1 MSNLSSPF
9 IERPKATSLVG
20 VLIILSGIL
29 AYYFL
34 PVSQLPQIE
43 FPTILVQASLP
54 GASPEIMATSVATPI
69 EKQIGRI
76 SGVTEMTSSS
86 SLGKTSVVIQFDLN
100 RSIDAAAND
109 VQAAIDASLS
119 DLPKDLPSKPIYRKV
134 NPADAPIMII
144 ALTSKLYTKEKM
156 YDVASTILQQKIS
169 QSNGVGQV
177 IVGGSS
183 LPSVRVELNPLALNH
198 YGIAIDDI
206 RTTLQNENANKP
218 KGQIIDNKRSYNIA
232 TNDQLIHAYQYKPL
246 IISYHNNTPVTLSD
260 VAEVK
265 DSVEDIKN
273 AGLADGKPSV
283 LLIIF
288 KQPGV
293 NVIET
298 VDGVKQKIPQLE
310 ASIPAGIDLTVAMD
324 RTTTIRSSL
333 VDVEKTLILA
343 IALVIIVVFLFLKNL
358 SSTFIPSIVV
368 PISLL
373 GTFTIMYFLNFS
385 LDNFSLMALT
395 ISTGFV
401 VDDAIVVL
409 ENIMRHIE
417 KGVAPKQAAL
427 LGSKEVSFTV
437 LSMSISLIAVFIPI
451 LLMGGIVGRLFREFA
466 ITLSI
471 AILVSLFVS
480 LTITPSMCSKMLK
493 VNQKK
498 ISNQMNKS
506 KITEFY
512 KKSLLWTINHEKT
525 MLFVIF
531 LTIILSIVLYIQI
544 PKGFFPQQ
552 DTGRIMGFIVADQNI
567 SFKNME
573 KKFTE
578 IVNIIK
584 EDPAIEHVV
593 GYVGG
598 GTINNGNVFISL
610 KPLEERKIS
619 PDIIIGRLRNSLSH
633 IAGVNVYLQS
643 AQDLMIGGRQ
653 GGAQFQYSISAPNL
667 DELNKWGEKLIQRLS
682 LLPGIADV
690 NSDQKNHGL
699 EAFININYDNAAK
712 LEVTPFAI
720 DNTLYDSFGQRQV
733 SIIYKSTNQYHV
745 VMEVAP
751 EFWMSPEFLKN
762 TYIKNRKNILVP
774 LSEIANFSAKSS
786 LLSVNHQSQF
796 PATTL
801 SFNLI
806 PGTPL
811 GDAVNLVEKTVNEM
825 NLPSL
830 LNASFQG
837 TAKAF
842 QSSLSN
848 QPYLILAALITVYI
862 VLGILYE
869 SLIHPITILSTLPSA
884 GVGALLAL
892 IMTKTDFSLIALIG
906 IILLIGIVKKNA
918 IMMIDFALQAK
929 RLENK
934 TSKEAIY
941 QAAILRFRP
950 IMMTTMAAILGAV
963 PLAFG
968 TGVGS
973 ELRRPLGISI
983 IGGLI
988 ISQLLTLYTT
998 PIVYLYFEKI
1008 KYWIENK
1015 LLNIKGETYE
1025 QPKPKI

>member
-43 FPTILVQASLP
+43 FPTIFVQASLP

-86 SLGKTSVVIQFDLN
+86 SLGKSSVVIQFDLN

-119 DLPKDLPSKPIYRKV
+119 DLPKDLPSKPTYRKV

-144 ALTSKLYTKEKM
+144 ALTSKLYTKGQM

-198 YGIAIDDI
+198 YGIAIDDV

-218 KGQIIDNKRSYNIA
+218 KGQLIENTRSYNIA

-246 IISYHNNTPVTLSD
+246 IISYHNKTPVTLGD
-260 VAEVK
+260 VADVK
-265 DSVEDIKN
+265 DSVEDLKN

-298 VDGVKQKIPQLE
+298 VDGVKQMMPQLE
-310 ASIPAGIDLTVAMD
+310 ASIPQGIDLTVAMD

-343 IALVIIVVFLFLKNL
+343 IVLVIIVVFLFLKNL
-358 SSTFIPSIVV
+358 SSTFIPSVVV

-409 ENIMRHIE
+409 ENIMRHVE
-417 KGVAPKQAAL
+417 NGVAPKQAAH

-466 ITLSI
+466 ITISI

-480 LTITPSMCSKMLK
+480 LTITPSMCSKILK
-493 VNQKK
+493 ANPKVDFNKTK
-498 ISNQMNKS
+498 KS

-512 KKSLLWTINHEKT
+512 KKSLLWSINHEKT
-525 MLFVIF
+525 MFFMIII
-531 LTIILSIVLYIQI
+531 TIILNIFLYIKV

-578 IVNIIK
+578 LVNIIK
-584 EDPAIEHVV
+584 EDTAIDHVV

-598 GTINNGNVFISL
+598 GTVNSGNVFISL

-619 PDIIIGRLRNSLSH
+619 PDLIIGRLRKKLSQ

-653 GGAQFQYSISAPNL
+653 GGAQFQYSISASNL
-667 DELNKWGEKLIQRLS
+667 DELNKWGDKLIQRLS

-699 EAFININYDNAAK
+699 EAFININHDNATK
-712 LEVTPFAI
+712 LGVTPLAI

-762 TYIKNRKNILVP
+762 TYIKSKKNVLVP
-774 LSEIANFSAKSS
+774 LSEIANFSTKSS

-825 NLPSL
+825 NLPSSF
-830 LNASFQG
+830 NASFQG
-837 TAKAF
+837 AAKAF

-892 IMTKTDFSLIALIG
+892 IITKTDFSLIALIG

-918 IMMIDFALQAK
+918 IMMIDFAIQAK
-929 RLENK
+929 RIENK

-1008 KYWIENK
+1008 KFWVENK
-1015 LLNIKGETYE
+1015 WLNLKGETYE
-1025 QPKPKI
+1025 QPKS

>member
-1 MSNLSSPF
+1 
-9 IERPKATSLVG
+9 
-20 VLIILSGIL
+20 
-29 AYYFL
+29 
-34 PVSQLPQIE
+34 
-43 FPTILVQASLP
+43 
-54 GASPEIMATSVATPI
+54 
-69 EKQIGRI
+69 
-76 SGVTEMTSSS
+76 
-86 SLGKTSVVIQFDLN
+86 
-100 RSIDAAAND
+100 
-109 VQAAIDASLS
+109 
-119 DLPKDLPSKPIYRKV
+119 
-134 NPADAPIMII
+134 
-144 ALTSKLYTKEKM
+144 
-156 YDVASTILQQKIS
+156 
-169 QSNGVGQV
+169 
-177 IVGGSS
+177 
-183 LPSVRVELNPLALNH
+183 
-198 YGIAIDDI
+198 
-206 RTTLQNENANKP
+206 
-218 KGQIIDNKRSYNIA
+218 
-232 TNDQLIHAYQYKPL
+232 
-246 IISYHNNTPVTLSD
+246 
-260 VAEVK
+260 
-265 DSVEDIKN
+265 
-273 AGLADGKPSV
+273 
-283 LLIIF
+283 
-288 KQPGV
+288 
-293 NVIET
+293 
-298 VDGVKQKIPQLE
+298 
-310 ASIPAGIDLTVAMD
+310 
-324 RTTTIRSSL
+324 
-333 VDVEKTLILA
+333 
-343 IALVIIVVFLFLKNL
+343 
-358 SSTFIPSIVV
+358 
-368 PISLL
+368 
-373 GTFTIMYFLNFS
+373 
-385 LDNFSLMALT
+385 MALT

-401 VDDAIVVL
+401 VDDAIIVL
-409 ENIMRHIE
+409 ENIMRHVENGIN
-417 KGVAPKQAAL
+417 PKKAAHI
-427 LGSKEVSFTV
+427 GSKEVGFTV

-466 ITLSI
+466 ITISI

-480 LTITPSMCSKMLK
+480 LTITPSMCSKILK
-493 VNQKK
+493 AKSNIAINQKK
-498 ISNQMNKS
+498 KS

-512 KKSLLWTINHEKT
+512 KKSLLWSINHEKT
-525 MLFVIF
+525 MFFIIII
-531 LTIILSIVLYIQI
+531 TIILNIFLYIKV

-578 IVNIIK
+578 LVNIIK
-584 EDPAIEHVV
+584 EDKAIDHVV

-598 GTINNGNVFISL
+598 GNVNSGNVFISL
-610 KPLEERKIS
+610 KPLEERKTA
-619 PDIIIGRLRNSLSH
+619 PDLIIGRLRKKLTQ

-653 GGAQFQYSISAPNL
+653 GGAQFQYSISASNL
-667 DELNKWGEKLIQRLS
+667 DELNKWGDKLIQRLS

-699 EAFININYDNAAK
+699 EAFININHDNATK
-712 LEVTPFAI
+712 LGVTPLAI

-762 TYIKNRKNILVP
+762 TYIKSKKNVLVP
-774 LSEIANFSAKSS
+774 LSEIANFSTKSS

-825 NLPSL
+825 NLPSSF
-830 LNASFQG
+830 NASFQG
-837 TAKAF
+837 AAKAF

-884 GVGALLAL
+884 GVGSLLAL
-892 IMTKTDFSLIALIG
+892 IITKTDFSLIALIG

-918 IMMIDFALQAK
+918 IMMIDFAIQAK

-1008 KYWIENK
+1008 KLWLENK
-1015 LLNIKGETYE
+1015 WLNLKGETYE
-1025 QPKPKI
+1025 QPKS